1 MAKYR
6 LDRYGMTAYG
16 ATYYLRPMY
25 FRTWVGARVAELV
38 MGLWWNVY
46 TERID

>member
-6 LDRYGMTAYG
+6 LDRYGMTTYG

-25 FRTWVGARVAELV
+25 FRTWFGARAMKMVC
-38 MGLWWNVY
+38 GLWWETY
-46 TERID
+46 LERVD